1 MCMFELHCNFIA
13 AIVGDDDNMQV
24 RIIATVIVVVVM
36 FLVAIIIV
44 AVLFF
49 RRYILQHHI
58 YPTSLKILFLVF
70 LLVLY
75 IFINTFY
82 IKRDTINKRGQIQRD
97 VWLCSG
103 VDVKQVICGNSGYSG
118 KVWIVGKIHTWKLF

>member
-1 MCMFELHCNFIA
+1 MGSMYAVTSILMYQKYVNYETVCGVKLSFIYSFFYVLCMFELHCNFIA

-49 RRYILQHHI
+49 RRYILQQHI
-58 YPTSLKILFLVF
+58 YPTELENFVFSILASSVH
-70 LLVLY
+70 
-75 IFINTFY
+75 FY
-82 IKRDTINKRGQIQRD
+82 
-97 VWLCSG
+97 
-103 VDVKQVICGNSGYSG
+103 
-118 KVWIVGKIHTWKLF
+118 